1 MTPEDIKKC
10 REELQRLW
18 DNEVFTSGTLTA
30 LETALKVLDEWEAL
44 KPICAGTPKR
54 IAELEQ
60 DLARMRTALEKIAS
74 ADYIGWETSKDIAQQ
89 ALNGGK
95 K

>member
-10 REELQRLW
+10 KKALNSIQKNSK
-18 DNEVFTSGTLTA
+18 DYKDVFA
-30 LETALKVLDEWEAL
+30 IETALKVLDEWEAL

-60 DLARMRTALEKIAS
+60 DLACM
-74 ADYIGWETSKDIAQQ
+74 KDTLGLIKTRCE
-89 ALNGGK
+89 LYHPIVGEHFYRLCWRLYHL
-95 K
+95 